1 VGPTLEELRR
11 RAVGGARLRGVRI
24 WERDWLLNRGRPAE
38 ALALTDSLRQGE
50 PWPGWSRQQRIDDAL
65 FQDGDTAAAGADVRV
80 LSQLA
85 ASTTPADSVADA
97 IRTRAACR
105 LGFWAMSHG
114 DVPAARRWAEKVR
127 TVRLKRQDVYTD
139 DDRAICGGLL
149 GAWLARG
156 GGGPESAA
164 LLERVDSIY
173 LASDVAVDY
182 PVTNIVTARVREA
195 AGDLTGARHAIG
207 RVGIGLVVSP
217 EFRSTYLREQGRLAL
232 AAGDTAAAV
241 TALRRYVAL
250 RSDPEPSLRAETDSA
265 RALLASLLSR

>member
-1 VGPTLEELRR
+1 M
-11 RAVGGARLRGVRI
+11 
-24 WERDWLLNRGRPAE
+24 
-38 ALALTDSLRQGE
+38 
-50 PWPGWSRQQRIDDAL
+50 DDAL
-65 FQDGDTAAAGADVRV
+65 FQDGDTAAAAADVRA

-85 ASTTPADSVADA
+85 AATTPAGSVADA

-114 DVPAARRWAEKVR
+114 DVPGARRWAEKVR
-127 TVRLKRQDVYTD
+127 GVRLESQDIYTD

-149 GAWLARG
+149 GAWLVRR
-156 GGGPESAA
+156 GGPESAT

-173 LASDVAVDY
+173 FASDVAVDY
-182 PVTNIVTARVREA
+182 QVTNIVTARVRESV
-195 AGDLTGARHAIG
+195 GDLTGARKAIG
-207 RVGIGLVVSP
+207 RVSVGLTISP
-217 EFRSTYLREQGRLAL
+217 RFQSTYLREQGRLAL

-250 RSDPEPSLRAETDSA
+250 RSDPEPSLRAESDSA